1 MSLVRYYAA
10 QTLDGYIAEADD
22 SIDWLHRLRGQLRG
36 RRLG

>member
-10 QTLDGYIAEADD
+10 QTLDGYIAEPDD
-22 SIDWLHRLRGQLRG
+22 TLDWLLRYEGQLRG